1 MELFL
6 YRDYHPTGT
15 NGELYVNG
23 DLCCYTIELPWLEN
37 RQGVSCISEGR
48 YPLQKRYS
56 KKWGA
61 HLLVTGVPNRSL
73 ILIHPANDA
82 LRELKGCIA
91 PVCCTIGAGKGLRSR
106 IAFQK
111 LINLV
116 YKTLEEAPVF
126 LIIKTKQHEH
136 HKPDTGTNA

>member
-56 KKWGA
+56 KKWGP
-61 HLLVTGVPNRSL
+61 HLLLTGVPNRSL
-73 ILIHPANDA
+73 ILIHPANHA
-82 LRELKGCIA
+82 GKELKGCIA
-91 PVCCTIGAGKGLRSR
+91 PVSCTIGAGIGLKSR
-106 IAFQK
+106 KAFQK
-111 LINLV
+111 LLSLV
-116 YKTLEEAPVF
+116 YPIIKNEPVF
-126 LIIKTKQHEH
+126 LTIKTKHHEH